1 MKEVMKI
8 KDNKAWII
16 ILLGILFLYNGIQF
30 LKEDGYRN
38 TLLSLLFNMIIILF
52 VIILM
57 IHKNE
62 IKYDLIKQT
71 ILDDYFTIK

>member
-1 MKEVMKI
+1 MKI
-8 KDNKAWII
+8 KDNKTWII

>member
-8 KDNKAWII
+8 KDNKTWII

-30 LKEDGYRN
+30 LKEDGYQN

>member
-8 KDNKAWII
+8 KDNKTWII

-38 TLLSLLFNMIIILF
+38 TLFSLLFNMIIILF

>member
-8 KDNKAWII
+8 KDNKTWII

-62 IKYDLIKQT
+62 IKYDLIKQI

>member
-8 KDNKAWII
+8 KDNKTWII

-71 ILDDYFTIK
+71 ILDDYFIN

>member
-8 KDNKAWII
+8 KDNKTWII

-52 VIILM
+52 IIILM

>member
-1 MKEVMKI
+1 MKEIMKI
-8 KDNKAWII
+8 KDNKTWII

>member
-1 MKEVMKI
+1 MKI
-8 KDNKAWII
+8 KDNKTWII

-30 LKEDGYRN
+30 LNEDEYRN
-38 TLLSLLFNMIIILF
+38 TLLLLLFNMIIILF

-62 IKYDLIKQT
+62 IKYDLE
-71 ILDDYFTIK
+71 LFHN

>member
-8 KDNKAWII
+8 KDNKTWII

-30 LKEDGYRN
+30 LKEDGCRN

>member
-1 MKEVMKI
+1 MKEVLKI
-8 KDNKAWII
+8 KDNKTWII

>member
-1 MKEVMKI
+1 MKI
-8 KDNKAWII
+8 KENKTWII
-16 ILLGILFLYNGIQF
+16 ILLAIFFLHNGIQF
-30 LKEDGYRN
+30 LREDGIRS
-38 TLLSLLFNMIIILF
+38 TLLWLLFNMIIILF
-52 VIILM
+52 LIILM

>member
-8 KDNKAWII
+8 KDNKTWII

-52 VIILM
+52 LIILM

>member
-8 KDNKAWII
+8 KDNKTWII

-38 TLLSLLFNMIIILF
+38 TLLSLLFNMIIIIF
-52 VIILM
+52 IIILI
-57 IHKNE
+57 IHKNV
-62 IKYDLIKQT
+62 IKYDSIKQK

>member
-8 KDNKAWII
+8 KDNKTWII

>member
-8 KDNKAWII
+8 KDNKTWII

-52 VIILM
+52 IIIL
-57 IHKNE
+57 
-62 IKYDLIKQT
+62 YS
-71 ILDDYFTIK
+71 

>member
-16 ILLGILFLYNGIQF
+16 ILLGILFIYNGIQF
-30 LKEDGYRN
+30 LKEDGYQN
-38 TLLSLLFNMIIILF
+38 NLLSLLFNMIIILF
-52 VIILM
+52 IIILM